1 MVAENLSSER
11 VQSLV
16 VTVVGDGA
24 ARRDRARALTE
35 LVKALAFEED
45 TVARLNLYAEALDA
59 VEGAEE
65 FSTLGLAVNGKTVR
79 VREVKAV
86 TQ

>member
-1 MVAENLSSER
+1 MSKNLSSE
-11 VQSLV
+11 QLQALV

-24 ARRDRARALTE
+24 TRRDRARALTE
-35 LVKALAFEED
+35 LVKAVAFEED

-65 FSTLGLAVNGKTVR
+65 FNTLGLVVGGRVVR
-79 VREVKAV
+79 VKEVA
-86 TQ
+86 TAPQ

>member
-1 MVAENLSSER
+1 MSKDLSSER
-11 VQSLV
+11 VQALV
-16 VTVVGDGA
+16 VTAVGDGA
-24 ARRDRARALTE
+24 ARRDRAKALTE
-35 LVKALAFEED
+35 LVKAVAFEED
-45 TVARLNLYAEALDA
+45 AVARLNLYAEALDA

-65 FSTLGLAVNGKTVR
+65 FNTLGLVVNGRTVR

>member
-1 MVAENLSSER
+1 MVADNLNSER

-16 VTVVGDGA
+16 VTIVGDGA
-24 ARRDRARALTE
+24 TRRDRARALTE
-35 LVKALAFEED
+35 LVKAVAFEED

-65 FSTLGLAVNGKTVR
+65 FNTLGLMVNGKTVR
-79 VREVKAV
+79 VRGVKAV